1 MRTSSGCDT
10 DPLVSGNE
18 AIGLLQRDAK
28 TLHLAF
34 RGPLTSRHYVQELQD
49 GIDRSEQTDF
59 AVGVFD
65 CDNLKGIN
73 DRYGHE
79 KGDEYLKAASRL
91 ICSVFKYSPVFRI
104 GGDEFAAILRNEDF
118 LNRIALADEF
128 YRESDKIN
136 AAAHNEWERVHT
148 SMGIVTFDPLIDRAV
163 SDTLRRADKVMY
175 ENKRGGKRRT

>member
-1 MRTSSGCDT
+1 MKELATRDSLTGIRNKAAFTS
-10 DPLVSGNE
+10 
-18 AIGLLQRDAK
+18 
-28 TLHLAF
+28 
-34 RGPLTSRHYVQELQD
+34 YVQELQD
-49 GIDRSEQTDF
+49 GIDRSEQIDF